1 MSLFVVVMVV
11 IVGVMV
17 VVDGSVV
24 GGLVEQALD
33 QSVHAVEGGV
43 GCPGVGLGCVE
54 KDVGAGFEQER

>member
-1 MSLFVVVMVV
+1 MSLLVVV
-11 IVGVMV
+11 VGVMV
-17 VVDGSVV
+17 VDGSVA

-43 GCPGVGLGCVE
+43 GCPGIGLGRIE

>member
-1 MSLFVVVMVV
+1 MSLLVVV
-11 IVGVMV
+11 VGVM

-43 GCPGVGLGCVE
+43 GCPGVSLGCVE